1 LFEKAPERK
10 STVPDISESERRKHP
25 LPPDVFPGARD
36 VASPYGSM
44 RVLVDQV

>member
-1 LFEKAPERK
+1 L
-10 STVPDISESERRKHP
+10 PDISESERRKLP

-44 RVLVDQV
+44 RYEEKLIELVDQV